1 MWSQQNS
8 ASASAGFFPNWLRAT
23 LGPLLLMA
31 VTLPLATL
39 LLSASAPPHDG
50 SLQSL
55 LQAVAASPLATLRA
69 SFLAPTAT
77 TLTVLLT
84 FVAWQLAL
92 MRLVPGPAYEGPPTA
107 TGHVP
112 RYTANGVA
120 SFCLTLLAYVGLSTW
135 GLGAALPPALHY
147 SPAILYA
154 EYARLISLLSLG
166 ALGICVALMVKGRTC
181 PSGRD
186 AGSSGNAVLDLYW
199 GTELY
204 PRVLGFDVK
213 QFTNCRFGMM
223 LWGLLPL
230 AFAAH
235 GWEASGTP
243 LPSRAVLVNTAL
255 QLVYVFKFFLW
266 ESGYMRSLDI
276 MHDRAGYMICWGC
289 MVWCVSKCAAL
300 FCVLPA
306 RTANKALPPPP
317 SAQGPLSVRFAQLLS
332 CSEGC
337 QGGAR

>member
-1 MWSQQNS
+1 
-8 ASASAGFFPNWLRAT
+8 
-23 LGPLLLMA
+23 MA
-31 VTLPLATL
+31 VTLPFATL

-50 SLQSL
+50 SLLSL
-55 LQAVAASPLATLRA
+55 LQAVAASPLAALRA

-77 TLTVLLT
+77 TLTVLLA

-92 MRLVPGPAYEGPPTA
+92 MRLVPGPAYSGPPTA

-112 RYTANGVA
+112 AYTDNGVA
-120 SFCLTLLAYVGLSTW
+120 SFFLTLAAYLGLSTW
-135 GLGAALPPALHY
+135 GVGAALPPALQY
-147 SPAILYA
+147 SPTILFA

-166 ALGICVALMVKGRTC
+166 ALCICVALMVKGRTC

-186 AGSSGNAVLDLYW
+186 AGSSGNVILDLYW

-230 AFAAH
+230 AFAARS
-235 GWEASGTP
+235 WEASGAP
-243 LPSRAVLVNTAL
+243 LPSRAVLVNTVL
-255 QLVYVFKFFLW
+255 QLVYVSKFFLW

-289 MVWCVSKCAAL
+289 MVWCVPGCLRLCAPCLRATQ
-300 FCVLPA
+300 CSS
-306 RTANKALPPPP
+306 PPPP
-317 SAQGPLSVRFAQLLS
+317 ACAQGSLSVRFAQLLS

-337 QGGAR
+337 